1 MELKHIL
8 SEEEWARFEKEIS
21 DRFRLNCT
29 VYNASGVGIT
39 GRPNWCNRLCPE
51 IKANK
56 DSLAAICA
64 PGNQNFMSL
73 ARQTRKA
80 VIGECDAGMIKIA
93 IPIFMNGEFLGTA
106 GGCGLIP
113 KGGEVETFIVQK
125 TTGLDEDE
133 IAALCKG
140 MGAMTEEETR
150 EAAAAIEERI
160 SRIVKD
166 AS

>member
-1 MELKHIL
+1 MELKDIL
-8 SEEEWARFEKEIS
+8 SEEEWVRFEKEMS

-64 PGNQNFMSL
+64 PGNQNFMAL

-80 VIGECDAGMIKIA
+80 VIDECDAGMIKIA
-93 IPIFMNGEFLGTA
+93 VPIFMNGEFLGTA

-133 IAALCKG
+133 IAALCEG
-140 MGAMTEEETR
+140 MGSMTEEEAR
-150 EAAAAIEERI
+150 EAAAVIEERI